1 MSYQRKQVDHKVITS
16 NLSLK
21 LVTVI
26 LDEGGRKP
34 WVSNYEIALP
44 RQKGQNP
51 ICLRLKPLLKVNKN
65 ISPLW
70 ED

>member
-1 MSYQRKQVDHKVITS
+1 M
-16 NLSLK
+16 
-21 LVTVI
+21 VTVI